1 MLLKSLM
8 TPSSARKK
16 LAEHVRARRLGL
28 GLTQQGLAY
37 RSGVKLATLRKF
49 EQKGSIS
56 LESFLKLLVALG
68 GLERVVEA
76 VEPEPTPFSSIEDVL
91 DEGLKSPPKRGWR
104 T

>member
-1 MLLKSLM
+1 MQNLM
-8 TPSSARKK
+8 TPFAAKKK
-16 LAEHVRARRLGL
+16 LAEHARARRLNL

-76 VEPEPTPFSSIEDVL
+76 VEPDSMPFSSIEEVL
-91 DEGLKSPPKRGWR
+91 DGGRKTPAKRGWR